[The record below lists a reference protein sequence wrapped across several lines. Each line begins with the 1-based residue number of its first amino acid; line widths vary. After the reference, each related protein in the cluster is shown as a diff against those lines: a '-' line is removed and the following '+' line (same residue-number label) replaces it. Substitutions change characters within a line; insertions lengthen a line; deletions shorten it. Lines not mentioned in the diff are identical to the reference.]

1 MKMKN
6 KYYLVEVTLL
16 AEIDKYSSWLH
27 SELGNSIQK
36 MTNSTQLNS
45 IHYTN

>member
-27 SELGNSIQK
+27 SFFSIIVVQ
-36 MTNSTQLNS
+36 
-45 IHYTN
+45 